1 MFEIGGGIAAGLL
14 DELVEEG
21 VFAVVGRPDSHVG
34 SPGDAALGGFP
45 EKPGIGMFGEFIE
58 ANIAA
63 IDGHGLRMRRESANG
78 GAVVEFDVAHFQF
91 VGEARRMAL
100 LIEARDFVGFLAVG
114 DDETSGIEKISHLSA
129 QAHVLEGALI
139 IFGGKEII
147 AIFKAEAFAD
157 IFESVGIGPADA
169 DGFFSEGKGL
179 LSQGMD
185 GVFSLNPMDLVGY
198 EEAREQGVAVDSNAR
213 DDEGH
218 GRS

>member
-1 MFEIGGGIAAGLL
+1 MFEVGGGASAGLL

-34 SPGDAALGGFP
+34 SPGNAALGGFP

-100 LIEARDFVGFLAVG
+100 LIEARDFVGFLAIG

-139 IFGGKEII
+139 IFG

-179 LSQGMD
+179 LAQGMN
-185 GVFSLNPMDLVGY
+185 GVFGLNPMDLIGY
-198 EEAREQGVAVDSNAR
+198 EEAREQGVTVDSNAR
-213 DDEGH
+213 DD
-218 GRS
+218 